1 MKRTLSLSIMAV
13 ALFGLLSVYAADEP
27 AGAATFTVTNTN
39 DSGPGS
45 LRQAI
50 IDSNS
55 TPGGE
60 PNVINFSIGTGAQTI
75 SPLSPLP
82 TITARVIIDG
92 TTQPGY
98 AGKPI
103 IEIEGSQAGNRAGFV
118 ISAGFSTIRGLVI
131 NRFNGDGIFMFDT
144 NGNVIEDNFI
154 GTDVT
159 GSIALGNSRAGVFG
173 SSGIGFHVIRRNVIS
188 GNGGD
193 GISLGVGLFNAVED
207 NLIGTD
213 ATGAFALGN
222 ALHGIRASFDTV
234 RARRNV
240 ISGNHQN
247 GIWSGGLNLFQG
259 NFIGTDA
266 TGTLPIGNFGDGISS
281 VIDEV
286 GGLNDGEGN
295 TIAFNGGVGVLVAV
309 PPSTILSNSI
319 FSNGGLGIDID
330 GDGVTANDP
339 CDESSMDLQ
348 NYPVLTSVSRT
359 KDSTVIEGALNS
371 TPNTAFKIQFFS
383 NDAHNPS
390 GFGEGRTLIGITTV
404 VTDSTCNA
412 SFTVMLPATGQS
424 ERFFTATATNPDNS
438 TSEFSQA
445 IPALCLNP
453 LSPSSTSFASTG
465 GEGSITVTGS
475 AGCSWMATSNA
486 PWINITSAPSNTGNG
501 IVTYVVR
508 DNFSSASRQGTIDIG
523 GLIFTV
529 TQEGQAAATCAY
541 SISPRSAV
549 FNASGGTGNISITTG
564 AGCAWE
570 AVSSASWI
578 TITSNCCAIASG
590 HVTYVVAPNASGSG
604 RTGAITVAG
613 KTFNVKQM

>member
-1 MKRTLSLSIMAV
+1 MAV
-13 ALFGLLSVYAADEP
+13 ALSGLLSVYATYEP
-27 AGAATFTVTNTN
+27 AFAATFTVTNTN

-55 TPGGE
+55 NPGGE
-60 PNVINFSIGTGAQTI
+60 PNVINFSIETGVQTI

-144 NGNVIEDNFI
+144 NGNVIEGNFI

-159 GSIALGNSRAGVFG
+159 GSIALGNSRAGAFG
-173 SSGIGFHVIRRNVIS
+173 SSGTGLHVIRRNVIS

-222 ALHGIRASFDTV
+222 ALHGISASFGTV

-286 GGLNDGEGN
+286 GGVNEGEGN

-404 VTDSTCNA
+404 VTDSACNA
-412 SFTVMLPATGQS
+412 NFTVMLPATGQS

-486 PWINITSAPSNTGNG
+486 PWINITSTPSNTGNG

-549 FNASGGTGNISITTG
+549 FNASGGTGSISITTG

-590 HVTYVVAPNASGSG
+590 HVTYVVGPNASGSG

-613 KTFNVKQM
+613 KTFNVKQK

>member
-1 MKRTLSLSIMAV
+1 MAV

-55 TPGGE
+55 NPGGE

-82 TITARVIIDG
+82 TISARVIIDG

-118 ISAGFSTIRGLVI
+118 ISAGFSTIKGVVI

-193 GISLGVGLFNAVED
+193 GISLGVGLSNFVED
-207 NLIGTD
+207 NFIGTD

-222 ALHGIRASFDTV
+222 SMNGIRASFDTV

-247 GIWSGGLNLFQG
+247 GIWSGGLNLFHG

-266 TGTLPIGNFGDGISS
+266 TGTLPIGNFGNGISS

-295 TIAFNGGVGVLVAV
+295 IIAFNGGVGVLVAV
-309 PPSTILSNSI
+309 PPSAILSNSI

-339 CDESSMDLQ
+339 CDEDSSSRELQ
-348 NYPVLTSVSRT
+348 NYPVLTSVST
-359 KDSTVIEGALNS
+359 MKDNTVIEGTLNS

-383 NDAHNPS
+383 NDAHDPS
-390 GFGEGRTLIGITTV
+390 GFGEGRTFIGSTTV
-404 VTDSTCNA
+404 VTDSACNA
-412 SFTVMLPATGQS
+412 SFTVSLPATGPS
-424 ERFFTATATNPDNS
+424 GRFFTATATNPNGS

-445 IPALCLNP
+445 IPVLCLSP
-453 LSPSSTSFASTG
+453 LSPSSASFASQG

-486 PWINITSAPSNTGNG
+486 PWINITSAPSNSGNG

-508 DNFSSASRQGTIDIG
+508 DNFSSAPRLGTLDIG

-529 TQEGQAAATCAY
+529 TQEGQGAASCSY
-541 SISPRSAV
+541 SISPKSAV
-549 FNASGGTGNISITTG
+549 FNAGGGTASISITTG

-578 TITSNCCAIASG
+578 TITSNCCGIGSG
-590 HVTYVVAPNASGSG
+590 HVTYTVAPKASGLG

-613 KTFNVKQM
+613 KIFNVKQM

>member
-173 SSGIGFHVIRRNVIS
+173 SSGIGFHVIRRNVLS